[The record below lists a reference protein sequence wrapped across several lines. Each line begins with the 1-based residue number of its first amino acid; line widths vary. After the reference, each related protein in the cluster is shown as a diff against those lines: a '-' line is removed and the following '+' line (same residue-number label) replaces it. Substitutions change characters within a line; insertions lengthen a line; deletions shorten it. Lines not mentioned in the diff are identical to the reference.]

1 MGNETEKLRP
11 APKKLVSEL
20 DRSRDDLA
28 EGRVSAIGPVLTS
41 IHARATRRIE
51 RRHKARQAEGEKLA
65 EPG

>member
-1 MGNETEKLRP
+1 MGSDTVKPRP

-28 EGRVSAIGPVLTS
+28 AGRLTPIGAVLAA
-41 IHARATRRIE
+41 IHARATQRIE
-51 RRHKARQAEGEKLA
+51 RRRKARQAGEEKVT